1 MPQESGE
8 QTHYLLLLTEGID
21 EDGPPMPLMQLS
33 VSDSD
38 VLDQLAGITGLGWT
52 ASILGYLGMVFG
64 YGSSLLTRLAFE
76 PQSLLYL
83 GGALLVATF
92 GLDRLQNRLARAE

>member
-1 MPQESGE
+1 MS
-8 QTHYLLLLTEGID
+8 LL
-21 EDGPPMPLMQLS
+21 QLS

-38 VLDQLAGITGLGWT
+38 VLDQLAGFTGLGWT
-52 ASILGYLGMVFG
+52 ASILGYLGTMFG
-64 YGSSLLTRLAFE
+64 YGSSLITRLAVD

-92 GLDRLQNRLARAE
+92 GLDRLQSTLTAREQEQQALSNSTSSE